1 MDGFPLVDRAGVQAW
16 FVYRRLDNVTLYSRV
31 YSAIEGTLSLEKSDK
46 FRDIFQ
52 DILQQLKTTLSCI
65 TSEQVESLRLDTH
78 EIRSLQGKF
87 IILTLVIRWG
97 SDVKKILRKQE
108 KMMDFIE
115 TNAEGRLSSQV
126 DDPEVLKDI
135 WFKCEELMRPFIIHF
150 F

>member
-65 TSEQVESLRLDTH
+65 TSEQVENLRLDKH

-87 IILTLVIRWG
+87 IILTLVIRRG